1 MTQKL
6 LNVNKKITLPVF
18 SDRTGSMI
26 VDCSAGKFSQNQL
39 SFTTPTLHSSC

>member
-6 LNVNKKITLPVF
+6 LNVNKKIILPVF

-26 VDCSAGKFSQNQL
+26 LSKSVKFYNVNIA
-39 SFTTPTLHSSC
+39 